1 MQCAAYRGEKDPI
14 KSTDKIVPVR
24 WPGRELW
31 KYWSAGFVFA
41 TPRLET
47 APVGVIKMSG
57 GTISG
62 FPLPPG
68 KWWWWVYSTTRFF
81 KTKIKRCMIAL
92 TGHTLQLLQK
102 ISIIAMAEKEK
113 FHKVMRNYAKVLNVL
128 FYVIRI
134 WS

>member
-1 MQCAAYRGEKDPI
+1 
-14 KSTDKIVPVR
+14 
-24 WPGRELW
+24 
-31 KYWSAGFVFA
+31 
-41 TPRLET
+41 
-47 APVGVIKMSG
+47 
-57 GTISG
+57 
-62 FPLPPG
+62 
-68 KWWWWVYSTTRFF
+68 
-81 KTKIKRCMIAL
+81 MIAL